1 MAGTAQSDRKGHWK
15 MAKLRHIA
23 MAVPDLEEAATFY
36 EKTFDLKRVKQ
47 TKLRIYLSDGTINL
61 TLLPSDDLAGDDR
74 ENFVGI
80 HHLGFVVE
88 NTEEAE
94 KSLAENGGRIV
105 ETPNDYVALNANKK
119 YWDPNGVMVDISTTY
134 WVGSK

>member
-1 MAGTAQSDRKGHWK
+1 MAGTAQSAREGIKR

-23 MAVPDLEEAATFY
+23 MAVPDMEAAATFY
-36 EKTFDLKRVKQ
+36 EKTFDLERVKQ
-47 TKLRIYLSDGTINL
+47 TKMRIYLSDGTINL
-61 TLLPSDDLAGDDR
+61 TLLPSDDLVGDER

-80 HHLGFVVE
+80 HHLGFVVDDTQE
-88 NTEEAE
+88 SESRIAD
-94 KSLAENGGRIV
+94 NGGKIV
-105 ETPNDYVALNANKK
+105 ETPRDYVSLNADKK

>member
-1 MAGTAQSDRKGHWK
+1 

-23 MAVPDLEEAATFY
+23 MAVPDIEAAATFY
-36 EKTFDLKRVKQ
+36 KKTFHLERAKQ
-47 TKLRIYLSDGTINL
+47 TKMRIYLSDGTINL

-88 NTEEAE
+88 DTAGAE
-94 KSLAENGGRIV
+94 KRLTDNGGKIV
-105 ETPNDYVALNANKK
+105 ETPRDYVALNADKK

>member
-1 MAGTAQSDRKGHWK
+1 

-23 MAVPDLEEAATFY
+23 MAVPDMEAAATFY
-36 EKTFDLKRVKQ
+36 EKTFDLERVKQ
-47 TKLRIYLSDGTINL
+47 TKMRIYLSDGTINL
-61 TLLPSDDLAGDDR
+61 TLLPSDDLVGDEGEVDGRLTVDR

-80 HHLGFVVE
+80 HHLGFVVDDTQE
-88 NTEEAE
+88 SESRIAD
-94 KSLAENGGRIV
+94 NGGKIV
-105 ETPNDYVALNANKK
+105 ETPRDYVSLNADKK

>member
-1 MAGTAQSDRKGHWK
+1 

-23 MAVPDLEEAATFY
+23 MAVPDLEQAAAFY
-36 EKTFDLKRVKQ
+36 EKTFDLERVKQ
-47 TKLRIYLSDGTINL
+47 TKKRIYLSDGTMNL
-61 TLLPSDDLAGDDR
+61 TLLPSDDLAGDAR
-74 ENFVGI
+74 EGFVGL

-88 NTEEAE
+88 DTESSE
-94 KSLAENGGRIV
+94 KRLSENGGRIV
-105 ETPNDYVALNANKK
+105 ETPSDYVALNADKK

>member
-1 MAGTAQSDRKGHWK
+1 